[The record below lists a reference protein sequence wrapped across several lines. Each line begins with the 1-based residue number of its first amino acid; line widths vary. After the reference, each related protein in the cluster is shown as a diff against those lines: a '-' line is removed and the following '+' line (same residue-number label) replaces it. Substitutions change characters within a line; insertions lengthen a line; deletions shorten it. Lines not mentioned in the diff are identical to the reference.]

1 MADGWDVRLTLRN
14 FRFSPAGAAGVVA
27 GRGLA
32 HLYVDGRLV
41 ARLRAPGY
49 RLAGRL
55 RTARHAP
62 GDGPPLRRRR
72 HRVGGGRRTRGEYGR
87 HHRVGAGPGHDA
99 ERERAA
105 EGAGPCNDPVTC
117 RGARFTGPRRK
128 GIMKPVPH
136 ATSLR
141 RAPVQR
147 RSAERLTR
155 ILDACAGLL
164 DEVGYDALSTRAVA
178 QRAGVPIGSVYRFF
192 GNKRQMVDALAQ
204 RNLEHY
210 SERIVQRLREAGD
223 GGWREAMDA
232 VLDEYLE
239 MKRTAPGFS
248 LVDFG
253 NQIPVGA
260 RQAEPNHR
268 VADRLTE
275 LLSGYLGREPDEDLR
290 RVFLIAVET
299 ADTLVHLAFRVAP
312 DGDQKI
318 IEEMREMLRAYLAR
332 VLD

>member
-1 MADGWDVRLTLRN
+1 
-14 FRFSPAGAAGVVA
+14 
-27 GRGLA
+27 
-32 HLYVDGRLV
+32 
-41 ARLRAPGY
+41 
-49 RLAGRL
+49 
-55 RTARHAP
+55 
-62 GDGPPLRRRR
+62 
-72 HRVGGGRRTRGEYGR
+72 
-87 HHRVGAGPGHDA
+87 
-99 ERERAA
+99 
-105 EGAGPCNDPVTC
+105 
-117 RGARFTGPRRK
+117 
-128 GIMKPVPH
+128 MKPVPH

-155 ILDACAGLL
+155 ILDACADLL
-164 DEVGYDALSTRAVA
+164 DEVGYDDLSTRAVA
-178 QRAGVPIGSVYRFF
+178 QRAAVPIGSVYRFF

-204 RNLEHY
+204 RNLERY
-210 SERIVQRLREAGD
+210 SERVTQRLRTAGD

-260 RQAEPNHR
+260 RHAEPNHR

-275 LLSGYLGREPDEDLR
+275 LLSGYLGREPDEELR

-312 DGDQKI
+312 EGDQKI
-318 IEEMREMLRAYLAR
+318 IDEMREMLRAYLAR

>member
-1 MADGWDVRLTLRN
+1 
-14 FRFSPAGAAGVVA
+14 
-27 GRGLA
+27 
-32 HLYVDGRLV
+32 
-41 ARLRAPGY
+41 
-49 RLAGRL
+49 
-55 RTARHAP
+55 
-62 GDGPPLRRRR
+62 
-72 HRVGGGRRTRGEYGR
+72 
-87 HHRVGAGPGHDA
+87 
-99 ERERAA
+99 
-105 EGAGPCNDPVTC
+105 
-117 RGARFTGPRRK
+117 
-128 GIMKPVPH
+128 MKPVPP

-155 ILDACAGLL
+155 ILDACADLL

-178 QRAGVPIGSVYRFF
+178 QRASVPIGSVYRFF
-192 GNKRQMVDALAQ
+192 GNKRQMADALAQ
-204 RNLEHY
+204 RNLERY
-210 SERIVQRLREAGD
+210 TVRVTERLGQTGEH
-223 GGWREAMDA
+223 GGWRTAMDV

-260 RQAEPNHR
+260 RAEPNHR

-275 LLSGYLGREPDEDLR
+275 LLSGYLDREPDEDLR

-312 DGDQKI
+312 EGDERI
-318 IEEMREMLRAYLAR
+318 IDEAREMLRAYLAR